1 MPKLTQQRLKK
12 FLYSL
17 AATAFFLC
25 PAMAAQAGE
34 PVLYHDGDTELE
46 GYWAKAECGA
56 ANAPTVLVIHQWKGL
71 TDNEKMRADML
82 AKQCYNAF
90 AVDMYGKGIRPT
102 NNEDAGKLATI
113 YKSDSALA
121 RRRITAALDFA
132 RKQPGVDTA
141 KVAAIGY
148 CFGGTMALEL
158 ARSGA
163 DIKGVVSFHGGLGT
177 PAPLTEPGVIK
188 ASVQVHH
195 GAADPMVLPAEV
207 KAFENEMNTANAD
220 WALTSY
226 AHAVHSFTQKESGDD
241 PSKGV
246 AYNEKADI
254 RSWAAASAFLKEM
267 FK

>member
-1 MPKLTQQRLKK
+1 MKKLIPI
-12 FLYSL
+12 L
-17 AATAFFLC
+17 AAATFFLT
-25 PAMAAQAGE
+25 PAGARAGE
-34 PVLYHDGDTELE
+34 SVLYHDGGTELE

-56 ANAPTVLVIHQWKGL
+56 GNAPTVLVIHQWKGL
-71 TDNEKMRADML
+71 TDNEKTRANML

-90 AVDMYGKGIRPT
+90 AVDMYGKGIRPA
-102 NNEDAGKLATI
+102 NNEDAGKEATI
-113 YKSDSALA
+113 YKNDPTLA
-121 RRRITAALDFA
+121 RRRISAALDFA

-141 KVAAIGY
+141 KIAAIGY

-163 DIKGVVSFHGGLGT
+163 DVKGVISFHGGLGT

-195 GAADPMVLPAEV
+195 GAADPMVPPAEV
-207 KAFENEMNTANAD
+207 KAFEDEMNTANAD
-220 WALTSY
+220 WSLTSY

-246 AYNEKADI
+246 AYNEKADT
-254 RSWAAASAFLKEM
+254 RSWSAASAFLKEV